1 MAFIEVSG
9 VSKWFPAR
17 SGGPGRRS
25 LGGGGRHVLQ
35 NVSLTVERGE
45 FVAIVGAMGSGKST
59 LLSLLAG
66 LTSPDAGTIQIDGQ
80 PVNGIRNDAAFVFQ
94 NYSLLPWLTALEN
107 VRLAV
112 GAAFPELSGDQQR
125 ERAQQTLERVGL
137 GNATARRPRQLSG
150 GMRQRVAI
158 ARALATDP
166 QVMFLDEPLGAL
178 DALTR
183 ESLQGELARLCGL
196 PTIARSAKVGEGDGR
211 VTTVMITN
219 SVDEAILLSD
229 RIVPIL
235 PGPPATLG
243 TPIDVPL
250 PRPRSASLLA
260 HDEAAARVRTHV
272 IATLTAALSG
282 TSRTRKAAVAMHQ
295 HDAKAAEMTIPVAEE
310 AR

>member
-1 MAFIEVSG
+1 MPFIDVTG
-9 VSKWFPAR
+9 VSKSFPGK
-17 SGGPGRRS
+17 GGS
-25 LGGGGRHVLQ
+25 RHVLQ
-35 NVSLTVERGE
+35 NVSLSVDRGE

-66 LTSPDAGTIQIDGQ
+66 LTTPDTGSILIDGQ
-80 PVNGIRNDAAFVFQ
+80 PLNGIRHDAAFVFQ

-112 GAAFPELSGDQQR
+112 EAAFPGLSRDEQR
-125 ERAQQTLERVGL
+125 SKAQQTLERVGL
-137 GNATARRPRQLSG
+137 GNAVARRPRQLSG

-166 QVMFLDEPLGAL
+166 QIMFLDEPLGAL

-183 ESLQGELARLCGL
+183 ESLQGELARLCG
-196 PTIARSAKVGEGDGR
+196 EGDGR
-211 VTTVMITN
+211 ATTVMITN

-243 TPIDVPL
+243 TPIVVAL
-250 PRPRSASLLA
+250 PRPRTASLLT
-260 HDEAAARVRTHV
+260 HDDEAGRVRTHV
-272 IATLTAALSG
+272 IATLTAALAG
-282 TSRTRKAAVAMHQ
+282 TSRTRRAAVAIRQ
-295 HDAKAAEMTIPVAEE
+295 AGTQASDMTIPVAEE